1 MSQEYV
7 EIVREHVDAFN
18 RADVA
23 ALMAIC
29 SDDVLFLP
37 GRSALQGAYRG
48 EEGLRSFF
56 ADNAD
61 TFERIAVRLDEFHD
75 AGDRVVGIGHVQIRP
90 LGGGPD
96 TEIPNAVVYS
106 FDGGKIVRVE
116 DLRDRAAALQAVGLS
131 EHFQE

>member
-1 MSQEYV
+1 MSPEYV

-18 RADVA
+18 RADVE

-37 GRSALQGAYRG
+37 GRSALQGGYRG

-61 TFERIAVRLDEFHD
+61 TFEVITVRLDEFHD
-75 AGDRVVGIGHVQIRP
+75 AGDRVVATGQVRIRP

-96 TEIPNAVVYS
+96 TDTRWRSSTPS
-106 FDGGKIVRVE
+106 TGGRSY
-116 DLRDRAAALQAVGLS
+116 GLKTCATAQQPS
-131 EHFQE
+131 RPWG

>member
-1 MSQEYV
+1 VSREYV
-7 EIVREHVDAFN
+7 AIVRDHVDAFN
-18 RADVA
+18 RADVE

-37 GRSALQGAYRG
+37 GRSALQGGYRG

-61 TFERIAVRLDEFHD
+61 TFELIMVHLDEFHD
-75 AGDRVVGIGHVQIRP
+75 AGDRVVGIGQVRIRP
-90 LGGGPD
+90 LGGGPE
-96 TEIPNAVVYS
+96 TEIPAGIVYS

-116 DLRDRAAALQAVGLS
+116 DLRDRAAALSAVGLG
-131 EHFQE
+131 EHFQD